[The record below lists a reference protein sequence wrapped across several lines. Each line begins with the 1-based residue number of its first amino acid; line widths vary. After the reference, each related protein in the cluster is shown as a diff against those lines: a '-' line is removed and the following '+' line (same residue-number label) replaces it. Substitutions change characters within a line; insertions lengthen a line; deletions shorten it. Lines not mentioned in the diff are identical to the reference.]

1 MNLHVVSLGDLVAD
15 MIVPIA
21 RLPVHAQE
29 HQPARDI
36 AIVAGGTG
44 NFLFLAVRLGLEA
57 TAIGTVGQDYY
68 GEQVLEM
75 LASEGINIEHAIAIP
90 NSRTTVSIVLVDD
103 EAQHVFVGM
112 HGTGEPQP
120 FNPIWGDI
128 IGQAG
133 ALFTTGYAMNPTSTF
148 SPQGIMTCLE
158 IAHSQKVPV
167 FFDLGPAAFIVN
179 RADIE
184 EAITHTTVFLATHE
198 EASAWTG
205 IDDPAEAAAH
215 FLTQNPSTVVIK
227 LGADGCLI
235 ATEER
240 QVQIAGFPVE
250 VRDTAGAGDSF
261 AAACVYGYLK
271 GFSLEDIGALAN
283 AVGGAS
289 VAKLGTGQRLPQR
302 QEVAQLL
309 RQNGHSIL
317 D

>member
-1 MNLHVVSLGDLVAD
+1 MNLHVVTLGDLVAD
-15 MIVPIA
+15 MVVPIA
-21 RLPVHAQE
+21 KLPVQAQE

-36 AIVAGGTG
+36 SVEAGGTG
-44 NFLFLAVRLGLEA
+44 NFLVLAARLGLKA
-57 TAIGTVGQDYY
+57 TALGTVGQDYY
-68 GEQVLEM
+68 GERVLEM
-75 LASEGINIEHAIAIP
+75 LAGEGVDVEHAVAIP
-90 NSRTTVSIVLVDD
+90 DSRTTVSIVLVDD

-120 FNPIWGDI
+120 FNPVWGEVI
-128 IGQAG
+128 EQAG

-158 IAHSQKVPV
+158 IAHSQNIPV
-167 FFDLGPAAFIVN
+167 FFDLGPAAFIIN

-184 EAITHTTVFLATHE
+184 AAIAHATVFLATHE

-205 IDDPAEAAAH
+205 IDDPAEAASH
-215 FLTQNPSTVVIK
+215 FLTQNPAIVVIK

-240 QVQIAGFPVE
+240 QVQVAGFPVK
-250 VRDTAGAGDSF
+250 VRDTAGAGDAF

-289 VAKLGTGQRLPQR
+289 VAKLGTGARLPQR

>member
-1 MNLHVVSLGDLVAD
+1 MNLHVVTLGDLVAD
-15 MIVPIA
+15 MVVPIA
-21 RLPVHAQE
+21 KLPVHAHE

-36 AIVAGGTG
+36 AIEAGGTG
-44 NFLFLAVRLGLEA
+44 NFLFLAVRLGLKA
-57 TAIGTVGQDYY
+57 TALGTVGQDYY

-75 LASEGINIEHAIAIP
+75 LASEGINVEHVVAIP
-90 NSRTTVSIVLVDD
+90 NSRTTVSIVLIDD
-103 EAQHVFVGM
+103 DAHHVFVGM
-112 HGTGEPQP
+112 HGTGNPQP
-120 FNPIWGDI
+120 FNPVWGEI

-158 IAHSQKVPV
+158 IANSRNVPV
-167 FFDLGPAAFIVN
+167 FFDLGPAAFIIN

-184 EAITHTTVFLATHE
+184 AAIAQTTVFLATHE
-198 EASAWTG
+198 EATAWTG
-205 IDDPAEAAAH
+205 IEDPAEAAAH

-235 ATEER
+235 ATKER
-240 QVQIAGFPVE
+240 QAHIPGFPVK

-271 GFSLEDIGALAN
+271 GFSLEDMGALAN
-283 AVGGAS
+283 AVGGLS
-289 VAKLGTGQRLPQR
+289 VSKLGTGARLPQR
-302 QEVAQLL
+302 EEVAQLL